1 MILQA
6 LMRAP
11 AFVKSLSIA
20 VVLCCSTVGAV
31 EPLRISF
38 YVGQGTMGAGFQW
51 LRLLSASPEIR
62 LQLVDDQLVRNGRLS
77 DQDVLVVPGGWPS
90 VIWETLGTNGTEAVR
105 RFVREGGKYIGTC
118 AGAWVA
124 LDEQGACR
132 LLPYRPDPANSP
144 FEHGHATL
152 AIDVNER
159 GAVAL
164 GVEKGRHFV
173 SYWQGPL
180 VIPSSADGV
189 KTEVLATFAGNV
201 NMERP
206 AAPSMFGYPALIGA
220 EYGKGRV
227 LVSIAH
233 PESHP
238 RSWDMVA
245 GAFRYLTGRTV
256 TFRPPS
262 HRRRAL
268 RVGVFSDFF
277 CGVGTAETLLKLM
290 RTDGV
295 DAIQVGAWAI
305 REDGAADIDVLVFPD
320 GWAEKYRNAF
330 GDLAPHLK
338 TFFDQ
343 GGRCVGWGA
352 GATVDG
358 SLHVEDL
365 GTGEKVLSVL
375 AELGMRQ
382 TPDQ

>member
-1 MILQA
+1 
-6 LMRAP
+6 MRVREV
-11 AFVKSLSIA
+11 VKSVLSLA
-20 VVLCCSTVGAV
+20 VICFCTVCVAS
-31 EPLRISF
+31 PLRVSF
-38 YVGQGTMGAGFQW
+38 YVGKGTMGAGFQW
-51 LRLLSASPEIR
+51 LRLLSSSREIK
-62 LQLVDDQLVRNGRLS
+62 LQLVDDRLVRDGRLS
-77 DQDVLVVPGGWPS
+77 GQEVLVVPGGWPS
-90 VIWETLGTNGTEAVR
+90 VIWETLGAEGTEKVR
-105 RFVREGGKYIGTC
+105 RFVCEGGKYVGTC

-124 LDEQGACR
+124 LNEPGACR
-132 LLPYRPDPANSP
+132 LLPYRQDPSNTP
-144 FEHGHATL
+144 FDHGHATL
-152 AIDVNER
+152 AVDVNER
-159 GAVAL
+159 GAEAL
-164 GVEKGRHFV
+164 GVDKGRHFV

-180 VIPSSADGV
+180 VVPEPLDGV
-189 KTEVLATFAGNV
+189 KAEVLATFAGNV

-290 RTDGV
+290 RIDGV
-295 DAIQVGAWAI
+295 DAIQVGAWSI
-305 REDGAADIDVLVFPD
+305 REDGASDIDVLVFPD
-320 GWAEKYRNAF
+320 GWAEKYCNAF

-365 GTGEKVLSVL
+365 GAGEKVLSAL
-375 AELGMRQ
+375 AELVMRQ
-382 TPDQ
+382 TPNQ